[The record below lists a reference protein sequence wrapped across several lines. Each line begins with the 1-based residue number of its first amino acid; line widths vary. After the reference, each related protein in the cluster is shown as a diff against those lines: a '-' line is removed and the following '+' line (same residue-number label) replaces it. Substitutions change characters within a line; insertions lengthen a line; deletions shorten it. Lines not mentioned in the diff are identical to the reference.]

1 MDDAAFYFSHCRAF
15 SRQNNCKKNA
25 RKGGQRGPCCSASEH
40 FDSNLKLTRE
50 NSNWIYYQKITRKSS
65 KKKDFCYRLFI
76 YTETIIQKITKNQT
90 LEKDTK
96 NPKKNIKKFKD
107 WFSPSLKINRRKQ
120 SNPKKMM
127 NTKSSKIVLPK
138 KATISK
144 KNLKML
150 DNFSPLVDNQKNV
163 KKNY

>member
-1 MDDAAFYFSHCRAF
+1 
-15 SRQNNCKKNA
+15 
-25 RKGGQRGPCCSASEH
+25 
-40 FDSNLKLTRE
+40 
-50 NSNWIYYQKITRKSS
+50 
-65 KKKDFCYRLFI
+65 
-76 YTETIIQKITKNQT
+76 
-90 LEKDTK
+90 
-96 NPKKNIKKFKD
+96 
-107 WFSPSLKINRRKQ
+107 
-120 SNPKKMM
+120 MM